1 MSRTR
6 ISLAPLIPYG
16 MIASFI
22 GIFGVGFYEMIVDDK
37 VDTKVRE
44 ASQKTESNVKYLLLD
59 ANTITREEG
68 TLSYT
73 FNFLSRHVLIAGYAN
88 GMEIQA
94 GFSFAGFDNP
104 AMIESVRKT
113 GCDAARHTAGELAEF
128 DSGSLIFSGPPDD
141 AANKEAE
148 ARHFIKNHCP
158 AQP

>member
-1 MSRTR
+1 MSRTK

-16 MIASFI
+16 IIASII
-22 GIFGVGFYEMIVDDK
+22 GFFGVGFYELVVNDN
-37 VDTKVRE
+37 VEAKVRE

-94 GFSFAGFDNP
+94 GFSFSGFDNP
-104 AMIESVRKT
+104 EMIEAVRKT
-113 GCDAARHTAGELAEF
+113 GCDAARHTAGELAGL
-128 DSGSLIFSGPPDD
+128 DSGSLIFSAPPDD
-141 AANKEAE
+141 ATAKESE
-148 ARHFIKNHCP
+148 ARNFIKNYCP